1 MEKDCQARILNKEDA
16 IDRSRWR
23 KLKGCVIIRMNE
35 WVNVS
40 SGTSPS
46 R

>member
-1 MEKDCQARILNKEDA
+1 MEKDCQASKLNKEDA
-16 IDRSRWR
+16 TDRRWR
-23 KLKGCVIIRMNE
+23 KLIKDEHDGCV

-40 SGTSPS
+40 SGTSLP